1 MAITTTGLHLLVVDA
16 DDVHR
21 AQLRSRLADEGY
33 SVATASGV
41 TSAIDSCLRH
51 WPHLGLIDASFTD
64 GSAEKLATALA
75 RHGNLPLIVVTSS
88 GDTDARAEAIDRFA
102 DDYIPRPYGF
112 AELHAR
118 VRRVLNRALLASHA
132 PEELIDLGDGR
143 AFDPRR
149 RGVRDGVGFR
159 RLTPTE
165 ARLLEFFVRNPNRV
179 LPVELILQRVWLDA
193 PVGPNVLWE
202 YIRRLRQRLGD
213 DPRKPRY
220 LVSARGLGYQYYRG
234 ADDGRGSVMTSAA
247 AFQ

>member
-1 MAITTTGLHLLVVDA
+1 MAVTTMGLHLLVVDA

-41 TSAIDSCLRH
+41 TSAVDACLRR
-51 WPHLGLIDASFTD
+51 WPHLGIVDASFTD
-64 GSAEKLATALA
+64 GSAEKLAMALA
-75 RHGNLPLIVVTSS
+75 QHGDLPLIVVTSV
-88 GDTDARAEAIDRFA
+88 GDSAAKAQAIDRFA
-102 DDYIPRPYGF
+102 DDYITRPYGF

-118 VRRVLNRALLASHA
+118 VRRVLNRALLASSA
-132 PEELIDLGDGR
+132 PEELVDLGDGR
-143 AFDPRR
+143 MFDPRR
-149 RGVRDGVGFR
+149 RWVRIADDLR

-202 YIRRLRQRLGD
+202 YVRRLRQRLGD
-213 DPRKPRY
+213 DSRKPRY
-220 LVSARGLGYQYYRG
+220 LVSARGIGYQYYRG
-234 ADDGRGSVMTSAA
+234 TKDGRQASPATAEALG
-247 AFQ
+247 